1 MQALLAQGLPVRR
14 VLQALLLQGLLA
26 PRLLVALTLQPEL
39 GHLLA
44 SARSPTKEAEQLGP
58 ELRLELLGVL
68 PVQQSQWSQSHH
80 TRQSLIMCHH
90 SLRRRRLSRLAPS
103 CHKNQAFTDTGHFT
117 CSKSRRCNNYEVD
130 DDEPADA

>member
-68 PVQQSQWSQSHH
+68 PVQQSQWSQ
-80 TRQSLIMCHH
+80 Q
-90 SLRRRRLSRLAPS
+90 AP
-103 CHKNQAFTDTGHFT
+103 QEPP
-117 CSKSRRCNNYEVD
+117 YEAKPYHVPSF
-130 DDEPADA
+130 PAPAAP